1 MEALSPL
8 YEWFETQL
16 TVIAPNREFASIQQ
30 YASLDNLLSEEST
43 QLMRMLGTGIDHFVT
58 QKQSESNQDFCSA
71 IPKEWIDVVQQSI
84 RHTNDV
90 LRIKDLIVRKE
101 NDELFFEKLFTVHK
115 NRDGEDIV
123 FLLIRKI

>member
-43 QLMRMLGTGIDHFVT
+43 QLMRMLGTGIGHFVT
-58 QKQSESNQDFCSA
+58 QKQSESNQDFWSA
-71 IPKEWIDVVQQSI
+71 IPKE
-84 RHTNDV
+84 
-90 LRIKDLIVRKE
+90 
-101 NDELFFEKLFTVHK
+101 
-115 NRDGEDIV
+115 
-123 FLLIRKI
+123 